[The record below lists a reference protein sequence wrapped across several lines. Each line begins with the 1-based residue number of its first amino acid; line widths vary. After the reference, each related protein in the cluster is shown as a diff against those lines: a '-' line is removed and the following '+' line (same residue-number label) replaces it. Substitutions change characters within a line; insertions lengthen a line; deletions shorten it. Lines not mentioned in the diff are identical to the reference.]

1 MNDPEI
7 FDTLMGM
14 PLFQNLDAPTL
25 ERLVGHLER
34 RVLPAGEVVFR
45 EGDAADAF
53 FVVHKGAVWVSKGDA
68 GSPGAQSVVVL
79 TKGAHFG
86 EQGILL
92 EAPRTATVTTGEP
105 TELLVLTVAAADKV
119 LLDAPYAAAMF
130 FRSLAVALA
139 DRLRSTTDEYS
150 WLKQSLQS

>member
-7 FDTLMGM
+7 FDTLMAM
-14 PLFQNLDAPTL
+14 PLFQNLDGPTL
-25 ERLVGHLER
+25 ERIIQHLELR
-34 RVLPAGEVVFR
+34 TYPPGEVIFR
-45 EGDAADAF
+45 EGDGADAF
-53 FVVHKGAVWVSKGDA
+53 YVVHKGAVWVSKGD
-68 GSPGAQSVVVL
+68 GQGPAQGVVVL
-79 TKGAHFG
+79 GKGAHFG

-105 TELLVLTVAAADKV
+105 TELLVLTIAAADKV

-130 FRSLAVALA
+130 FRSLAVALS
-139 DRLRSTTDEYS
+139 DRLRSTTDEYT

>member
-1 MNDPEI
+1 MKDPEI

-14 PLFQNLDAPTL
+14 PLFQNLDGPTL
-25 ERLVGHLER
+25 ERIVQHLDR
-34 RVLPAGEVVFR
+34 RTYAPGEVVFR

-53 FVVHKGAVWVSKGDA
+53 YVVHKGAVWVSKGEGA
-68 GSPGAQSVVVL
+68 GPTQGVVVL
-79 TKGAHFG
+79 AKGAHFG

-92 EAPRTATVTTGEP
+92 EAPRTATVTAGEP
-105 TELLVLTVAAADKV
+105 TELLVLTIAAADQV

-130 FRSLAVALA
+130 FRSLAVALS
-139 DRLRSTTDEYS
+139 DRLRSTTDEYT